1 MDQAYPDEKSPI
13 DRTFGDEED
22 ATHNQSREEAFM
34 FLPRLNEASG
44 IQREKLD

>member
-1 MDQAYPDEKSPI
+1 MQQAYPDEKSPN

-22 ATHNQSREEAFM
+22 ATHDQSREAFM

-44 IQREKLD
+44 TQREKLD